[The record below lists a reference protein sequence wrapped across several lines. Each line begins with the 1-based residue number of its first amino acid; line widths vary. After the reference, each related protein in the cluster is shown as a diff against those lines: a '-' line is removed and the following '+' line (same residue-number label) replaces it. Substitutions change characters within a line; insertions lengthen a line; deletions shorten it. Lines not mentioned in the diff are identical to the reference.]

1 MSIVSI
7 KKVFAIALA
16 ALSSVWAVATT
27 SVSAHPIDPPAA
39 DIVQIQDQS
48 SEPTGR
54 LLGFAF
60 VDSSVTS
67 QGSRAKLPP
76 EAKIFPPGSTI
87 TGTEGCPTSRYHT
100 DGLIVAVI
108 DYQGRPN
115 EGSVTVIRHPA
126 PGMSFPGAP
135 YYLDLNAG
143 RTLQYLGPIGAN
155 GTYDVKF
162 RYNYAEGQQKSSS
175 AKLTLARNCAAGGG
189 F

>member
-1 MSIVSI
+1 MLSNI
-7 KKVFAIALA
+7 KLFAIVLTAFA
-16 ALSSVWAVATT
+16 SAWAISTA
-27 SVSAHPIDPPAA
+27 SVSAERIDSA
-39 DIVQIQDQS
+39 DLNIIKVQDQS
-48 SEPTGR
+48 GEASGR
-54 LLGFAF
+54 LVGFAF

-67 QGSRAKLPP
+67 QGSLAKLPP
-76 EAKIFPPGSTI
+76 GAKIYPSGSTI
-87 TGTEGCPTSRYHT
+87 TGTEGCPTTRYHT

-143 RTLQYLGPIGAN
+143 RTLQYLGPIGTN

-162 RYNYAEGQQKSSS
+162 SYNYSEGQQKSAS
-175 AKLTLARNCAAGGG
+175 ATLTLARNCVGGGG

>member
-1 MSIVSI
+1 MVPIKKLIAIGLIAFASSWIVSM
-7 KKVFAIALA
+7 
-16 ALSSVWAVATT
+16 T
-27 SVSAHPIDPPAA
+27 SVAA
-39 DIVQIQDQS
+39 DPLGPASANVVKVQDQANAA
-48 SEPTGR
+48 TGR
-54 LLGFAF
+54 LIGFAF
-60 VDSSVTS
+60 VDTSVTS
-67 QGSRAKLPP
+67 RGSLAKLPP
-76 EAKIFPPGSTI
+76 GTKIYPPGSTI
-87 TGTEGCPTSRYHT
+87 TGTEGCPTTRYHT

-115 EGSVTVIRHPA
+115 EGSITVIRHPA

-162 RYNYAEGQQKSSS
+162 SYNYAEGQQKST
-175 AKLTLARNCAAGGG
+175 AARLTLARNCPGGGG

>member
-1 MSIVSI
+1 MSMVSI
-7 KKVFAIALA
+7 KKIFTIVLTAFASLWTISTA
-16 ALSSVWAVATT
+16 
-27 SVSAHPIDPPAA
+27 SVSAHPINSIGEN
-39 DIVQIQDQS
+39 IVKVQDQS
-48 SEPTGR
+48 SEAIGR
-54 LLGFAF
+54 LVGFAF

-67 QGSRAKLPP
+67 EGSLAKLP
-76 EAKIFPPGSTI
+76 AGTKIYPPGSTI
-87 TGTEGCPTSRYHT
+87 TGTEGCPKNRYHT

-115 EGSVTVIRHPA
+115 EGSITVIRHPA

-143 RTLQYLGPIGAN
+143 RTLQYLGPIGTN

-162 RYNYAEGQQKSSS
+162 RYNYSEGQQKSSS
-175 AKLTLARNCAAGGG
+175 ARLTLARNCASGGG